1 MQLVKVVLALA
12 ALALVPSEG
21 SENRAATGLASKV
34 AGLLRGNVCT
44 AFADYCL
51 QNSDC
56 CSGNCVGN
64 VRVPGSSV
72 CF

>member
-1 MQLVKVVLALA
+1 MQLYEVVLALA

-34 AGLLRGNVCT
+34 AGLLRGKCT
-44 AFADYCL
+44 EIMENCVKD
-51 QNSDC
+51 SDC
-56 CSGNCVGN
+56 CTGQCRPFKEEHNQYI
-64 VRVPGSSV
+64 